1 MTIRKPA
8 APPAVPL
15 GESQASQL
23 NGPSPPGS
31 PRLAQAG
38 AVEQTAGTAP
48 NPSARLLR
56 RAPTFD
62 PIGRKIA
69 GRYEVLM
76 PIGSGGM
83 GTVYGAVDTQTGLQ
97 VAIKLL
103 NAECFTT
110 ANVRRFRREAQ
121 TAVAVKN
128 RYVCDVHYLGVEQ
141 GVPYIVMERL
151 AGTTLRQRMREQSAL
166 SLADAVTVM
175 VQVLEGLSAAH
186 SVGVLH
192 RDIKPA
198 NIFLTSP
205 PGVAPAVKVI
215 DFGLA
220 KLIAPV
226 IFRRIDG
233 EAEELTGLTSI
244 TATDVIPGTPVYL
257 SPEQL
262 SGARDLDHR
271 VDVWAAG
278 LTLYETLAGR
288 RPFSVTTSQHE
299 LARRIAYDPIEPI
312 SLFRGDVPAGLDE
325 VLAKALA
332 KNRERFETAAAFRSA
347 LIAVWAK
354 HRAAGVAAGELLR
367 KYGPLPTLRTKD
379 SGGDEPLDEPTEI
392 NVSVDYDDDPSAS

>member
-1 MTIRKPA
+1 MTFRKPS
-8 APPAVPL
+8 APPAVL
-15 GESQASQL
+15 RGESR
-23 NGPSPPGS
+23 PPQPKGSTPLRS
-31 PRLAQAG
+31 PRPGQTK
-38 AVEQTAGTAP
+38 AVEQTAGAAP
-48 NPSARLLR
+48 STRLLR
-56 RAPTFD
+56 RAPPFD

-69 GRYEVLM
+69 GRYEVLVT
-76 PIGSGGM
+76 IGSGGM
-83 GTVYGAVDTQTGLQ
+83 GTVYGAVDTQTGLD

-103 NAECFTT
+103 NAECFTS

-151 AGTTLRQRMREQSAL
+151 PGTTLRERMREQHAL
-166 SLADAVTVM
+166 SLADAVTIM

-198 NIFLTSP
+198 NIFLTSAR
-205 PGVAPAVKVI
+205 GAAPAVKII

-220 KLIAPV
+220 KLIAPPAA
-226 IFRRIDG
+226 RRTDG
-233 EAEELTGLTSI
+233 PAEELTGLTSI

-271 VDVWAAG
+271 VDIWAAG

-288 RPFSVTTSQHE
+288 RPFAVTTSPHE
-299 LARRIAYDPIEPI
+299 LARRIAYEPIEPI
-312 SLFRGDVPAGLDE
+312 SLFRGDVPAGLDD

-332 KNRERFETAAAFRSA
+332 KNRDERFASAASFRSA
-347 LIAVWAK
+347 LIAAWAK
-354 HRAAGVAAGELLR
+354 HRAAGVAAGERLR
-367 KYGPLPTLRTKD
+367 KYGPIPSVRTND
-379 SGGDEPLDEPTEI
+379 SGDDQPLDEPTEI
-392 NVSVDYDDDPSAS
+392 NVSVDYDDVPSNS